1 MSSLDD
7 FARDKLAGLDTG
19 QLRRKLV
26 VTARRGSALVE
37 RGGRPLISF
46 SCNDYL
52 GLSAHPAL
60 AQAARDALQKYGVG
74 AGASRLV
81 TGNHPLYDALEERL
95 ARLKGTA
102 AACVFG
108 SGYLA
113 NTGII
118 PALVGGG
125 DLVAI
130 DELSHACLWA
140 GARLAGATV
149 VPYPHNDL
157 AQLRALLGER
167 RTRHGKAMIVTD
179 GVFSMDGDLAPLVE
193 LGVLARDFDAWLM
206 ADDAHGIGVISNGR
220 GSTFA
225 GERPADV
232 PLQMGTLSK
241 AVGAY
246 GGYLCASEPV
256 VEFMKNRART
266 LVYST
271 GLPPAIAAAAI
282 AALDFIARNPDHA
295 ALPLRKAKA
304 FTRRAG
310 LAEAASPIVPVI
322 VGEAEDALAAARI
335 LEAEGFLA
343 VPIRPPTV
351 PAGTA
356 RLRLAFTACHEE
368 ADIARL
374 ADLVRTR
381 ILGAAP

>member
-7 FARDKLAGLDTG
+7 FARGKLAGLERAH
-19 QLRRKLV
+19 LRRTLV
-26 VTARRGSALVE
+26 ATARHGGVMVE
-37 RGGRPLISF
+37 RGGRQLISF

-52 GLSAHPAL
+52 GLSSHKAL
-60 AQAARDALQKYGVG
+60 ADAARDATEKFGVG

-81 TGNHPLYDALEERL
+81 TGNHPLYDELEGRL

-113 NTGII
+113 NLGIV

-130 DELSHACLWA
+130 DELAHACLWA
-140 GARLAGATV
+140 GARLSGATV
-149 VPYPHNDL
+149 LPFPHNDVSG
-157 AQLRALLGER
+157 LRALLGER
-167 RTRHGKAMIVTD
+167 RSRHGKAMILTD
-179 GVFSMDGDLAPLVE
+179 GVFSMDGDLAPLDE
-193 LGVLARDFDAWLM
+193 LGTLARDFDAWLM
-206 ADDAHGIGVISNGR
+206 ADDAHGIGVVGNGR

-225 GERPADV
+225 AGKPADV

-241 AVGAY
+241 AIGAY

-256 VEFMKNRART
+256 IEFIKNRART

-271 GLPPAIAAAAI
+271 GLPPAMAAAAI
-282 AALDFIARNPDHA
+282 AALDLIARDPDHA
-295 ALPLRKAKA
+295 ALPLHKAKA
-304 FTRRAG
+304 FARRAG

-322 VGEAEDALAAARI
+322 VGAAEDALAAARI

-356 RLRLAFTACHEE
+356 RLRLAFTACHDDD
-368 ADIARL
+368 DIARL
-374 ADLVRTR
+374 ADLIRTR
-381 ILGAAP
+381 ILGRRP